1 MSSEKNEYYIDL
13 KNQYNLKEISEENQ
27 MFEMIYKPNDNKE
40 KKYDKSEEL
49 EQENKFSE
57 FQLRILSQYFV

>member
-57 FQLRILSQYFV
+57 FQLRI